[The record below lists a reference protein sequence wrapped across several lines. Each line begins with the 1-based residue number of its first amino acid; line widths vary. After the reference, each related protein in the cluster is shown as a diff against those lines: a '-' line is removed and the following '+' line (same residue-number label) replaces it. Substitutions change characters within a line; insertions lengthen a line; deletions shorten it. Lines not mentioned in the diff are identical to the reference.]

1 MGVIEREAIQ
11 TLAIVDVSDG
21 YGVELRQRRKRQEYS
36 PDEAE
41 ALGRDLIE
49 AAASARRTQ
58 REDQVAWEHVG
69 GGVFSAPVR
78 PAHGFDAAP
87 VCRECSEGKHGACT
101 GIALVDT
108 ATFDNPGSVDE
119 LPCGCSRADHQVI
132 GGAA

>member
-21 YGVELRQRRKRQEYS
+21 YGVELRQRRKRQEYT

-49 AAASARRTQ
+49 AAASARTAQ
-58 REDQVAWEHVG
+58 RDDEAAWEAAG
-69 GGVFSAPVR
+69 DRFAGATR
-78 PAHGFDAAP
+78 PAHGFDVAP

-101 GIALVDT
+101 GITLVDT

-119 LPCGCSRADHQVI
+119 LPCGCSRVDHLVI